1 MYFGGDSAIGPMF
14 GQTGH
19 KYSRIDLTLSG
30 IGAYTP
36 QELLRSVHASSK
48 EAVEMGK
55 AIKSI
60 SLLGTIE

>member
-1 MYFGGDSAIGPMF
+1 MF

-36 QELLRSVHASSK
+36 QEPLRSVHASS
-48 EAVEMGK
+48 EEPVEMGK
-55 AIKSI
+55 AIKST
-60 SLLGTIE
+60 SLPGTIE